1 MRHDADAIVI
11 GSGAG
16 GLTAALALARAGKR
30 VVVFEQHY
38 LPGGWCHSFSLEG
51 HQFSPG
57 VHYIGEL
64 GPGGYMRAIYEGL
77 GVANDL
83 LFHELNPDGYDHIVI
98 GAGRDEAR
106 FDIPKGKARFAERLC
121 ARFPRERAGIHAFL
135 DNSERIA
142 KELMSGVSARGW
154 KEKAT
159 LPWRLRTT
167 LRYGWMSLARFLDG
181 FVKDPMLKAILGM
194 QAGDHGLP
202 PSRVPTAM
210 HATILAHYF
219 DGGWYPR
226 GGAKA
231 LPKAFIKQ
239 LRAHGGQLHLSTSVA
254 RVLTEGAGDSLRTV
268 GVRLG
273 DGTEVRAPVV
283 ISNADPHVTLG
294 RLVGREL
301 LSPSTQKKLDRVKYS
316 VSALSLFL
324 AAELDARGAGLD
336 SGNLWYGRTPDL
348 EAIYRLAEQRT
359 LSGDLQLP
367 GVFLTTTT
375 LKDPTKQKGR
385 LHTMESFAFVSYEPF
400 AKWAKTTYGERPEDY
415 ARMKDALTERMLDTI
430 DEFVPGLRE
439 RVVFKALGT
448 PLTNVHYCAA
458 TRGNLYGTEKTLR
471 NLPPLGFSIK
481 TDVSGLWMCGASTL
495 GHGVAGATISG
506 LAVAKAVLR
515 CRRDELLGARGHVLR
530 TMPAEAV
537 THGTA
542 SDEPEDEVVGSA

>member
-1 MRHDADAIVI
+1 MRQDADAIVI

-83 LFHELNPDGYDHIVI
+83 LFHELNPDGFDHIRV
-98 GAGRDEAR
+98 GRER
-106 FDIPKGKARFAERLC
+106 FDIPKGKARFAERLSE
-121 ARFPRERAGIHAFL
+121 RFPRERAGIHAFL
-135 DNSERIA
+135 DISERIA
-142 KELMSGVSARGW
+142 RELMSGVSARGW

-159 LPWRLRTT
+159 LPWRLRNTF
-167 LRYGWMSLARFLDG
+167 RYGWMSLERFMGGL
-181 FVKDPMLKAILGM
+181 VSDPMLKAILGM

-226 GGAKA
+226 GGAKS
-231 LPKAFIKQ
+231 LPRAFIRQ
-239 LRAHGGQLHLSTSVA
+239 LRAHGGELHLSTPVA
-254 RVLTEGAGDSLRTV
+254 RILTEGSGPSQRTV
-268 GVRLG
+268 GVRLA

-294 RLVGREL
+294 RLVGREQ
-301 LSPSTQKKLDRVKYS
+301 LSPATQKKLDRVKYS
-316 VSALSLFL
+316 VSALSLFM
-324 AAELDARGAGLD
+324 AAELDPKAAGLD
-336 SGNLWYGRTPDL
+336 SGNLWYARTPDL
-348 EAIYRLAEQRT
+348 EAIYKLAEQRT

-400 AKWAKTTYGERPEDY
+400 ARWAQTEYGSRPEDY
-415 ARMKDALTERMLDTI
+415 ARMKDDLTERMLDSI

-448 PLTNVHYCAA
+448 PLTNVHYCEA

-481 TDVSGLWMCGASTL
+481 TELPGLWMCGASTL

-515 CRRDELLGARGHVLR
+515 CRREELLGARGQVLR
-530 TMPAEAV
+530 TVQAEAV
-537 THGTA
+537 TPA
-542 SDEPEDEVVGSA
+542 SGGKDDLEDEAIASA